1 MIERDTIAL
10 LRECDAGIKMGVDSI
25 DEVLDYVRSE
35 LMKRSLVDCK
45 IQHEQLG
52 SEIERQLCR
61 YQDEGK
67 EPCPLAKG
75 MSWIKTNVKLVMKES
90 DDTIAELI
98 TDGCDMGVKS
108 LSRYLNRYKA
118 AEETAKDMAK
128 RLIAQEEGL
137 RLALRPY
144 L

>member
-1 MIERDTIAL
+1 
-10 LRECDAGIKMGVDSI
+10 
-25 DEVLDYVRSE
+25 
-35 LMKRSLVDCK
+35 
-45 IQHEQLG
+45 
-52 SEIERQLCR
+52 
-61 YQDEGK
+61 
-67 EPCPLAKG
+67 
-75 MSWIKTNVKLVMKES
+75 MKES